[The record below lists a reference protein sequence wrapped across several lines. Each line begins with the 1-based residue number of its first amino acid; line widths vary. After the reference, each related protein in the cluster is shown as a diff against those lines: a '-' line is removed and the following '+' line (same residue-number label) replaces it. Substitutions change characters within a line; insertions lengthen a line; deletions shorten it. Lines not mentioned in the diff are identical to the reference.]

1 VHQGTVASMVENA
14 DAVQLP
20 ADKARR
26 SLPALLL
33 FCSSACGRRAASERP
48 GPRCEQS
55 GRKRSVRVVDV
66 PGHPRV
72 RSRFEQH
79 ADRACG
85 VVFLLDA
92 VDFLPHKTEVA
103 EQLFEARRPRAPPS
117 TPPASSARCPAD
129 AQQANAGAAP
139 ARPAAASGGGLA
151 QVLTHPAVH
160 RRRLPLLL
168 ACNKA
173 DQGARAHTVDF
184 LRRRLERELEALR
197 GTRGALA
204 GDGGDAPG
212 RPALA
217 QPGQAF
223 SFEALART
231 RGPRVSAA
239 ALSALQG
246 DVASV
251 TDFMRTCV
259 GA

>member
-1 VHQGTVASMVENA
+1 M
-14 DAVQLP
+14 
-20 ADKARR
+20 
-26 SLPALLL
+26 
-33 FCSSACGRRAASERP
+33 
-48 GPRCEQS
+48 
-55 GRKRSVRVVDV
+55 RVVDV

-85 VVFLLDA
+85 VVFLVDA
-92 VDFLPHKTEVA
+92 VDFLPHKTQVA
-103 EQLFEARRPRAPPS
+103 EQLFEARRPGALPSAPSLLGGRA
-117 TPPASSARCPAD
+117 ARGRWRCSSAFS
-129 AQQANAGAAP
+129 
-139 ARPAAASGGGLA
+139 SGERGLA

-204 GDGGDAPG
+204 GDAGDAPG

-223 SFEALART
+223 SFEALARA
-231 RGPRVSAA
+231 RGPHVSAA

-246 DVASV
+246 DVGSV